1 MKKRKKG
8 FTMVELLVTII
19 ILGILTTLAYF
30 GVSTIL
36 NRGSNSY
43 YDSQE
48 NMLILAGRE
57 YFADYRE
64 KLPKDIG
71 KTASVTLDTL
81 IKESYI
87 DPVKDEDDNDCNRDK
102 TTVTVQ
108 KITDKDYQYYV
119 TLVCDYYE
127 TKEDTAKPVIT
138 FSPNKQSTTK
148 TITVKMEVT
157 DNKDVASYRYVI
169 TKDGE
174 EYKDSE
180 YQNYTGKVTIKLT
193 EKGLYEIVG
202 YAYDTSGNRSS
213 ERSGKYSIY
222 VGIDCSQ
229 VEFDSDIKVRTWTNK
244 NISVTMKLPDNT
256 YRWELSRRVNGG
268 EYTSVDNY
276 IGAAS
281 RKLTFNT
288 EGKHQLKLVLYDRDG
303 NSCIATT
310 GEYYIDKTKPSCTSS
325 GGSSAWRNK
334 DLIIKGTCSD
344 KGGSGCTG
352 NVSKK
357 YTSNTN
363 TTKVSPGT
371 VKDKAGNSTTCPAN
385 QTVKIDK
392 TKPTCTSS
400 GGSTAWTNG
409 TRTLKGTCSD
419 KGGSGCTGNVTKTY
433 STNTNKTNLSPGTVK
448 DHAGNTT
455 KCPANQTVRIDKTA
469 PTCKSSGGSTA
480 WTTGSRTLIGT
491 CSDKGG
497 SGCVGNVSKKID
509 YETNQTNLSPGTVKD
524 KAGNST
530 VCPANQTVRIDR
542 TAPSCPSFSA
552 TIGEKTWTNKDITY
566 TFGFTSDTTKWRWYT
581 GTEGGSWTDWGEKPV
596 STKKVS
602 ISGEGKRTIKLR
614 VYDSVGNS
622 RECFSDKVYYIDKT
636 NPTLSV
642 VLKKKNNSTDLNS
655 SSNISSLENYSN
667 NTWYS
672 GYVVARASCTDD
684 SGSCSISYQVTGAS
698 TNTNGYVN
706 GNTRNINAEGTSYIT
721 FKATDAAGNTVTK
734 SYTIKLDRSMP
745 TPGINFKN
753 VCSSSCTNNSG
764 TSYSAVTC
772 NITVSYTGTSWSFT
786 TTEKDNSGGSGYAHW
801 YAYFKGTSG
810 SGCKDNGKG
819 LDWNKWYKDSS
830 GYFGKQGCTKGVYKV
845 KNEDKAGNQ
854 SKELT
859 INITYSSNCG

>member
-1 MKKRKKG
+1 MSVMNNKKG

-43 YDSQE
+43 YNSQE
-48 NMLILAGRE
+48 EMLVLAGRE

-127 TKEDTAKPVIT
+127 TKEDSAKPVIT

-180 YQNYTGKVTIKLT
+180 YQNYTGEVTIKLT

-213 ERSGKYSIY
+213 KRSGKYSIY
-222 VGIDCSQ
+222 EGIDCA
-229 VEFDSDIKVRTWTNK
+229 KVTFTSNINVRSWTNK
-244 NISVTMKLPDNT
+244 NITVTMKLPDNT

-268 EYTSVDNY
+268 EYESVDDY

-334 DLIIKGTCSD
+334 DLTIKGTCSD

-363 TTKVSPGT
+363 TTKASPGT
-371 VKDKAGNSTTCPAN
+371 VKDKAGNSVSCPAN
-385 QTVKIDK
+385 QTVRIDK
-392 TKPTCTSS
+392 IKPTCTSS
-400 GGSTAWTNG
+400 GGSTSWTNG
-409 TRTLKGTCSD
+409 TRTLKGTCKD
-419 KGGSGCTGNVTKTY
+419 TGGSGCAGNTSKTY
-433 STNTNKTNLSPGTVK
+433 NTNTNKTNLSPGTVK
-448 DHAGNTT
+448 DHAGNSTT
-455 KCPANQTVRIDKTA
+455 CPANQTVRVDKNKPTCTSSGGSTAWTKNSRTLIGTCKDTGGSGCAGNVSWYINWEGNWTNLSPGTVKDKAGNRTTCPANQTVRIDKTA
-469 PTCKSSGGSTA
+469 P
-480 WTTGSRTLIGT
+480 
-491 CSDKGG
+491 
-497 SGCVGNVSKKID
+497 
-509 YETNQTNLSPGTVKD
+509 
-524 KAGNST
+524 
-530 VCPANQTVRIDR
+530 
-542 TAPSCPSFSA
+542 SCPSFSA
-552 TIGEKTWTNKDITY
+552 TVKEKTWTNKDITY

-622 RECFSDKVYYIDKT
+622 RECFSGKVYYIDKT
-636 NPTLSV
+636 NPYTPIIKWTKTSILNGHQIQTGLYGDCVGGSFCGGSTYSLTLQSQGKACFTERQCNV
-642 VLKKKNNSTDLNS
+642 NATSKIFTS
-655 SSNISSLENYSN
+655 
-667 NTWYS
+667 
-672 GYVVARASCTDD
+672 RSCAYRKTEAC
-684 SGSCSISYQVTGAS
+684 GEPWPV
-698 TNTNGYVN
+698 
-706 GNTRNINAEGTSYIT
+706 E
-721 FKATDAAGNTVTK
+721 DAG
-734 SYTIKLDRSMP
+734 D
-745 TPGINFKN
+745 
-753 VCSSSCTNNSG
+753 
-764 TSYSAVTC
+764 
-772 NITVSYTGTSWSFT
+772 
-786 TTEKDNSGGSGYAHW
+786 SGGSGV
-801 YAYFKGTSG
+801 
-810 SGCKDNGKG
+810 KG
-819 LDWNKWYKDSS
+819 LYTNHVNKSCQFTWR
-830 GYFGKQGCTKGVYKV
+830 G
-845 KNEDKAGNQ
+845 DKYYTVWGWEYYVIDNAGNR
-854 SKELT
+854 SASMYFWELMNDVYT
-859 INITYSSNCG
+859 VNLLNYYKYRNGTWELKGGCPPSGAVSS